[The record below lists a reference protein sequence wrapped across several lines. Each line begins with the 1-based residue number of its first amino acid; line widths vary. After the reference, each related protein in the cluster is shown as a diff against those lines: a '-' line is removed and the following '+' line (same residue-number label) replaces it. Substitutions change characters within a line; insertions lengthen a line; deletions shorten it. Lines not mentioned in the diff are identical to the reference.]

1 MKLNILSVV
10 WKENSELE
18 TQNVPWWLPWLM
30 PQYFMKRKKVYHSIY
45 TSNFYT
51 QNDYKLVKNG
61 VKRSLLA
68 VWKRVPISSKLS
80 TGKDKS
86 VSFGSRIKLVL
97 VNSLRMI
104 WLSLLF
110 LIRA

>member
-18 TQNVPWWLPWLM
+18 MQSVPWWLPWLM
-30 PQYFMKRKKVYHSIY
+30 LQYFMKRKKVYHSIY
-45 TSNFYT
+45 TYNFYT
-51 QNDYKLVKNG
+51 QNYYKPVKNG

-68 VWKRVPISSKLS
+68 VWKRGPIFSRLS
-80 TGKDKS
+80 TGKDKP